1 MGDKLMRNSENQ
13 KRMLRC
19 FNKFLQ
25 NIGNQKI
32 EDGVMRGK
40 FEVVCGNG
48 RRVPRVFGVL
58 LPTIKDIQACIEL
71 ILAENLE
78 RIRSVSP

>member
-32 EDGVMRGK
+32 EDEGMRGK
-40 FEVVCGNG
+40 FEVGG
-48 RRVPRVFGVL
+48 EKG
-58 LPTIKDIQACIEL
+58 D
-71 ILAENLE
+71 
-78 RIRSVSP
+78 RSGKGGM